1 METRKVPIWFDDVG
15 KTEFGLKESEIL
27 KLKSEIQLRENGMGT
42 GRSELD
48 DILDDWRLPRNQNG
62 EPAHIPK
69 PGINGFNYH
78 YRSVISFG

>member
-1 METRKVPIWFDDVG
+1 
-15 KTEFGLKESEIL
+15 
-27 KLKSEIQLRENGMGT
+27 MGT

-69 PGINGFNYH
+69 PGINGLQYH
-78 YRSVISFG
+78 YRSYNVWLIPDESIMIFILKWVD